1 MAVFDFP
8 YHTVE
13 TEYPDSGTQVQMGK
27 SYTFTAPPSAPD
39 QRKFTLNFEAMAYF
53 LTGGTIDAFKEPEI
67 NLARLENFYNLH
79 KMHATFSYVHPVYGI
94 VPCRFAKPLK
104 IPKGT
109 KGGNGVVENIELQFV
124 EVPGM
129 SDSGVS
135 DLTLVQYEDF
145 P

>member
-39 QRKFTLNFEAMAYF
+39 QRKFTLNFEALVYF
-53 LTGGTIDAFKEPEI
+53 VRNGVIDATYEPQI
-67 NLARLENFYNLH
+67 NMQALDDFYNLH
-79 KMHATFSYVHPVYGI
+79 KMNAVFTYPHPVYGDL
-94 VPCRFAKPLK
+94 PCSFAKPLK

-109 KGGNGVVENIELQFV
+109 KGGNGVVENIEIQLI
-124 EVPGM
+124 EKPGM